1 MSNEFLEPSSENGG
15 LHRSLSN
22 RHLQL
27 IAIGGAI
34 GTGLF
39 MGSGKTIS
47 LAGPSILFIYGLIG
61 IMVFF
66 VMRALGELLL
76 SNLNYKSFI
85 DLSTDLI
92 GPWAG
97 YFVGWTYWLC
107 WVTIGIA
114 DLSAI
119 IYYLEFFNGGES
131 FTPMGGLLISTVA
144 ILFVLGLNL
153 VTVKLFGE
161 MEFWLA
167 IIKVVAIIAM
177 IAFGSYLLASGSGH
191 SQSSLQNLWQL
202 GGFFPNGITGLVMA
216 MAMIMFAF
224 GGIELVGIA
233 AAETD
238 NPQKTLPKA
247 VNQIVYRVLLF
258 YILSLVVILSLYP
271 WNMMAEGGSPFVL
284 IFDSLGSQT
293 VAAVLNFVVLTAA
306 VSVYNSTNYCT
317 SRMLLGL
324 AQQGNAPKFLSK
336 INPRGIP
343 VNAIMVSAFF
353 TLICVL
359 INYLFPEKAFNL
371 LMMLVVAAIVINWV
385 VISYTHLKFKKA
397 MNRMQVKTHFPS
409 VAYPFTNYL
418 CIAFMA
424 SILLIMSRSP
434 DMQIAV
440 LMIPVWIAILLT
452 AYLFKRKQEDHVALL
467 EKSKITSLPEA

>member
-1 MSNEFLEPSSENGG
+1 MQHIEQGNLKKG
-15 LHRSLSN
+15 LSN
-22 RHLQL
+22 RHIQL
-27 IAIGGAI
+27 IALGGSI

-39 MGSGKTIS
+39 LGISQTIK
-47 LAGPSILFIYGLIG
+47 LAGPSVILGYAIAGLIAFLMMRQLGEMIVHEPVSGSFSHFAYKYWGKFAGFMSGWNYWVLNILVCMAELSAVGLYIHYWWPDIPTWVSALGLFIFINV
-61 IMVFF
+61 IN
-66 VMRALGELLL
+66 LLH
-76 SNLNYKSFI
+76 
-85 DLSTDLI
+85 
-92 GPWAG
+92 
-97 YFVGWTYWLC
+97 
-107 WVTIGIA
+107 
-114 DLSAI
+114 
-119 IYYLEFFNGGES
+119 
-131 FTPMGGLLISTVA
+131 
-144 ILFVLGLNL
+144 
-153 VTVKLFGE
+153 VKLFGE